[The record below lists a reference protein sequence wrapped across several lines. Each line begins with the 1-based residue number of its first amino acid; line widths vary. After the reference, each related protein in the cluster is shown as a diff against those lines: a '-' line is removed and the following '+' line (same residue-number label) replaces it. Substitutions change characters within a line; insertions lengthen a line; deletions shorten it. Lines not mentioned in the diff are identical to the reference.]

1 MARPRK
7 IIPDTVGI
15 NMVEL
20 ASKILMMNDAE
31 IGAWLRKAV
40 GDCVRGCQDPDCDP
54 FIRVQYE
61 RTVEEMQVRQDVNAQ
76 YYRRRVE
83 KKRITDGVAATRD
96 GADEHNR
103 TGNRVLPE
111 SRPVP
116 STICSGKPVTIS
128 ANGPSGLRA
137 TPSHGGSVA
146 TITTDAVTTTPE
158 APLSLPAGER
168 GKRAQ
173 DVSLPAA
180 APAGSLSLF
189 PAARDASAKRPYGT
203 CGHVM
208 LTDAEGRHLREVYGE
223 NLKVAIDMLDA
234 YIENNGKM
242 AKNYKNHAAVLRK
255 GNWVWRELQ
264 KTLVEEKRLQNAT
277 RGPRNFKAE
286 ERERTARVLRGESA
300 DGKDY
305 VRDEELT
312 PAELEAKYG

>member
-1 MARPRK
+1 
-7 IIPDTVGI
+7 
-15 NMVEL
+15 MVEL

-54 FIRVQYE
+54 FIKVQYE

-76 YYRRRVE
+76 YYRRRLE
-83 KKRITDGVAATRD
+83 KKRITDGVAA
-96 GADEHNR
+96 
-103 TGNRVLPE
+103 
-111 SRPVP
+111 P

-128 ANGPSGLRA
+128 ANGPSSLRA

-158 APLSLPAGER
+158 ARQSLPAGER
-168 GKRAQ
+168 GKRAK

-180 APAGSLSLF
+180 APAGSLTLF
-189 PAARDASAKRPYGT
+189 PAAKDASAKHPYGT

-300 DGKDY
+300 DGKNY

-312 PAELEAKYG
+312 PEELEAKYG